1 MLDVRP
7 KPMTSPKI
15 RPSSLC
21 LAASLALSV
30 GCSSARMQL
39 DPQLVAK
46 APEQPVKG
54 VALATFRKP
63 VTFGAYTAKLTR
75 GGFQKGSKTTIGP
88 YERESKSQEFE
99 FTLAGGGQAS
109 WSGSC
114 AFGTSKQGVL
124 FPISNDAGFV
134 CTLSPPSGSGW
145 QLELAS
151 QGKLYA
157 PNSLSGAMTD
167 GTTKLSI
174 AMVHKIAGSAFTSSK
189 PVGYEFRD
197 ESGAAVAAVQIL
209 NPHLVWI
216 DPQLPA
222 GVQAAIA
229 AATVGLLVS
238 KEAASDI
245 NE

>member
-1 MLDVRP
+1 
-7 KPMTSPKI
+7 MTSPKF

-21 LAASLALSV
+21 LVALFALSA

-39 DPQLVAK
+39 DPQLVAR

-54 VALATFRKP
+54 VAFAQFRKP
-63 VTFGAYTAKLTR
+63 VTFGPYTATLTR
-75 GGFQKGSKTTIGP
+75 GGFQKGSKTSIGP
-88 YERESKSQEFE
+88 YARESRSQEFE
-99 FTLAGGGQAS
+99 FTLTGGGQAS

-124 FPISNDAGFV
+124 FPISDDAGLV
-134 CTLSPPSGSGW
+134 CTLVPQGGGGW

-151 QGKLYA
+151 KGKLYG

-167 GTTKLSI
+167 GATKLSI
-174 AMVHKIAGSAFTSSK
+174 AMVHQIAGAAFASSK
-189 PVGYEFRD
+189 PVGYEIRGAG
-197 ESGAAVAAVQIL
+197 GAAVAAVQIF
-209 NPHLVWI
+209 NPQFVWI

-222 GVQAAIA
+222 EVQAAIA
-229 AATVGLLVS
+229 AAAAGLLVS
-238 KEAASDI
+238 ADAASDI